1 MSREALL
8 QALHGLQHNVHRL
21 YEWMREVY
29 EHLPHTLERKTKA
42 FANMTHQ
49 GEGYC
54 IVVPFDCYIRLV
66 LAF

>member
-1 MSREALL
+1 MYIDFTN
-8 QALHGLQHNVHRL
+8 GCVKYTNIC
-21 YEWMREVY
+21 
-29 EHLPHTLERKTKA
+29 PHTLERKKKA